1 MMKIGKMKGDIS
13 WNATRLAS
21 AAAMG
26 VLLFIINAAPG
37 LLIVMATG
45 IPLAGGVVM
54 SFIAAIL
61 IALTALII
69 PLFPSVT
76 ILCFVYSALALA
88 TPIGGPPGFV
98 PKILVSVSAGIVAD
112 LTMLALR
119 SRNEKVGAILAPIM
133 ATVVGLIVFIVISY
147 FLLPKDVLEK
157 FIAVFPILFIINVLE
172 AAPGGY
178 VGYKIF
184 QKIRTRSIVVR
195 LRGE

>member
-1 MMKIGKMKGDIS
+1 MAEVT

-26 VLLFIINAAPG
+26 VLLFIINAATG

-45 IPLAGGVVM
+45 IPLAGAVVM
-54 SFIAAIL
+54 GFIVGIL
-61 IALTALII
+61 LALTALVI

-76 ILCFVYSALALA
+76 IMGFVYSVLALA
-88 TPIGGPPGFV
+88 TPISGPPGFV
-98 PKILVSVSAGIVAD
+98 PKILVVTSAGIVAD
-112 LTMLALR
+112 LTMLSLR
-119 SRNEKVGAILAPIM
+119 RKSEKAGAILA
-133 ATVVGLIVFIVISY
+133 ATLGMIVAMIVFAATFY
-147 FLLPKDVLEK
+147 FFLPKDVFEK
-157 FIAVFPILFIINVLE
+157 FITVFPIVFVVSVIE
-172 AAPGGY
+172 AAFGGY